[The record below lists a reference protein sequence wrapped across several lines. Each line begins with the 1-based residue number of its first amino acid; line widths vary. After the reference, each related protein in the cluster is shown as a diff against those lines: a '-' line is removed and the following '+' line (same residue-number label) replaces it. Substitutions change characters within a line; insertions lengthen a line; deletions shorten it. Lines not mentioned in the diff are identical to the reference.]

1 MSDSQMAWS
10 AGVACNKQIIHERA
24 AYFRQEMISRHA
36 IPASD
41 TGREAQALDGDVM
54 ANPDLQTQ
62 VITVTSNRAY

>member
-1 MSDSQMAWS
+1 
-10 AGVACNKQIIHERA
+10 
-24 AYFRQEMISRHA
+24 MISRHA

-54 ANPDLQTQ
+54 ANPDLQAQ